1 MQHAVCTSTVAPAD
15 NLDRQRG
22 GCMPL
27 EPSSIK
33 SPPLYQRARD
43 VLRLA
48 ILRGQLRPG
57 ERLAET
63 QLAEQLGISRTPL
76 REALRQLQAEG
87 LLRQDEG
94 GLVVPTLDLAEVEL
108 MYECRIA
115 LECLAASRAAERA
128 GEESLARMAAAL
140 KDARAAIR
148 RGDLPELLGVNVGFH
163 REIALAGGNPW
174 TLRLLEQL
182 WSQMVLFRANVLGA
196 PEDEEQVLRE
206 HEGVLERI
214 AAHDPEGAAARMEA
228 HLKGDLVRGRRA
240 LARARSGPQ
249 GLEEV
254 VG

>member
-1 MQHAVCTSTVAPAD
+1 
-15 NLDRQRG
+15 
-22 GCMPL
+22 MPL

-33 SPPLYQRARD
+33 SPPLYQKARD

-94 GLVVPTLDLAEVEL
+94 GLVVPALDLAEVEQ

-115 LECLAASRAAERA
+115 LERLAVRRAAERA
-128 GEESLARMAAAL
+128 DEASLARMRAAL
-140 KDARAAIR
+140 ENARAAMR
-148 RGDLPELLGVNVGFH
+148 RGDLPELLNVNVDFH

-182 WSQMVLFRANVLGA
+182 WSQMLLFRANALSA

-206 HEGVLERI
+206 HEAVLERI
-214 AAHDPEGAAARMEA
+214 AARDPGGAVARIEA
-228 HLKGDLVRGRRA
+228 HLQGDLVRGRRA
-240 LARARSGPQ
+240 LARARAETRGH
-249 GLEEV
+249 EEV
-254 VG
+254 AG